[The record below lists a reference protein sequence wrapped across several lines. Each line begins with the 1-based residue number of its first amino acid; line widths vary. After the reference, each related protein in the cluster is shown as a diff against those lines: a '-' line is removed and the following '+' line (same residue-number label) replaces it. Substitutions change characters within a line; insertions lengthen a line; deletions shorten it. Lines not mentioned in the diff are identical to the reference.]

1 MIKEGKL
8 FLTSGFFR
16 PETKKYF
23 TDKFLSKPPTE
34 MTIGFIPTA
43 ADPEKDKWFVDKMR
57 QDFTDLG
64 FKIKDINLKDLK
76 PNTIIDSFK
85 NIDIAY
91 FSGGNTY
98 YLMYWLKE
106 SGFNKIIEKLL
117 QKGVIYMG
125 TSAGS
130 IVAGPN
136 ISLAGW
142 KPLEDVNGIKLKNL
156 TGLNL
161 VDFAIYPH
169 YDPTDENHIK
179 RASEQKKSFP
189 HKVIVLTDEQ
199 AIAINNGSYKIIG
212 PGEKII
218 LE

>member
-1 MIKEGKL
+1 MIKESKL

-16 PETKKYF
+16 PQTKRYF
-23 TDKFLSKPPTE
+23 TEQFLPKPPTE

-43 ADPEKDKWFVDKMR
+43 ADPEDDKWFIDKSR
-57 QDFTDLG
+57 QDFVDLG
-64 FKIKDINLKDLK
+64 FKIKDIDLKDLK

-85 NIDIAY
+85 NIDVIY
-91 FSGGNTY
+91 FNGGNTY
-98 YLMYWLKE
+98 YLLYWIRK
-106 SGFNKIIEKLL
+106 SGFDKEVEKLL
-117 QKGVIYMG
+117 KMGKIYMG

-136 ISLAGW
+136 IGLAGW
-142 KPLEDVNGIKLKNL
+142 EPNEDVNGIKLEDL

-179 RASEQKKSFP
+179 RVPEQKKSFP
-189 HKVIVLTDEQ
+189 YKVIVLTDEQ
-199 AIAINNGSYKIIG
+199 TVAVNNGSYEIIG
-212 PGEKII
+212 PGKKII